1 MSRNNTNGLRRPH
14 STAHAFRHLKRRKT
28 SRGFAAHQQE
38 LTKHH
43 WHSCPPHRPR
53 SEPTHQKKN
62 TGTAIAEA
70 KIYGTRW
77 NVLSF
82 FGTYPPDYRT
92 VTANGPS
99 LRLQGFFC
107 NRAWK
112 RTFTSA
118 LCVPDTGSERCDLA
132 GMSLTWALDAFFF
145 LNLRPLVGFCSIC
158 LVSFRVSCF
167 CSRASAIILVIS
179 GGKTYHDLPCLFPK
193 NDSLYRCVDTYTCRE
208 YFSDFQPTRVEP
220 DRPKATSLKH
230 WDDAVGSPAHHS
242 TECFVKSFH
251 FHPSVR
257 KGSRFLQANWACG
270 FSVST

>member
-1 MSRNNTNGLRRPH
+1 
-14 STAHAFRHLKRRKT
+14 
-28 SRGFAAHQQE
+28 
-38 LTKHH
+38 
-43 WHSCPPHRPR
+43 
-53 SEPTHQKKN
+53 
-62 TGTAIAEA
+62 
-70 KIYGTRW
+70 
-77 NVLSF
+77 
-82 FGTYPPDYRT
+82 
-92 VTANGPS
+92 
-99 LRLQGFFC
+99 
-107 NRAWK
+107 
-112 RTFTSA
+112 
-118 LCVPDTGSERCDLA
+118 
-132 GMSLTWALDAFFF
+132 MSLTWALDAIFF

-251 FHPSVR
+251 FHPSVKVHGSFKPLGLRFECQR
-257 KGSRFLQANWACG
+257 KRRRPLVPRCSVARDQTAPRARCACAVAMPRGVFLMRRCLQFAYRLW
-270 FSVST
+270 